1 MQPEQTDIGN
11 EIDPDAVVKYL
22 IRNPEFFVSH
32 QDILTRLRVPHDS
45 GKAVSLIEK
54 QVSVLRGKCGH
65 LEKSLCDLIAVAR
78 QNESLHERLHLLNQ
92 EIITASN
99 LPDIVKLTQ
108 NCLRTSFNAEDVH
121 LMLIAPAP
129 KRAPRKKASEN
140 KATDKAGKP
149 KTSPRQRAP
158 KLEQVKGA
166 TTVRH
171 TDKRVKQFDALFK
184 GRETVCGMP
193 SDEQLRAMVGPDH
206 ANVGSAAM
214 IPLQFERKLGVV
226 MLTSRDESRFGANK
240 GVMFLNQ
247 MGELLSRRIHSYVA
261 HAQAAKK

>member
-11 EIDPDAVVKYL
+11 EITDDAVFKYL
-22 IRNPEFFVSH
+22 IRNPEFFVGN
-32 QDILTRLRVPHDS
+32 QEILTRLRVPHDS

-65 LEKSLCDLIAVAR
+65 LEKSLRDLIAVAR
-78 QNESLHERLHLLNQ
+78 QNESLHQRLHLLNQ

-99 LPDIVKLTQ
+99 LTDIVSLTQ
-108 NCLRTSFNAEDVH
+108 TCLRTSFNAEDVH

-129 KRAPRKKASEN
+129 KRAPRKKAGDS
-140 KATDKAGKP
+140 KAAAKSATRK
-149 KTSPRQRAP
+149 RAP
-158 KLEQVKGA
+158 KLDQIEGA

-171 TDKRVKQFDALFK
+171 TDKRVKQFEQLFK
-184 GRETVCGMP
+184 GGETLCGMP
-193 SDEQLRAMVGPDH
+193 TDEQLQAMVGRRH
-206 ANVGSAAM
+206 ANVGSAAI

-226 MLTSRDESRFGANK
+226 MLTSRDESRFGAGK

-261 HAQAAKK
+261 HAQVVQK